1 MADSPSGYLVAR
13 LDGKYGEVLPLVAEV
28 CYTLGRAPTNR
39 IPLRDDM
46 CSRDH
51 AEVYWFDTAWHVRD
65 LKSLNG
71 TFVNDE
77 KLARERTLAP
87 ADQVRFGN
95 SRFLF
100 LHDIADLPTPQP
112 DSRTGEGGVQ
122 IKTRLDDTKYI
133 SPKKSVALAPT
144 AEFPVKG
151 RHASQDEAVS
161 LLFRLA
167 IDSATAATP
176 GELAEMALN
185 VIFHGTTA
193 EVAAVL
199 AMPAGHDSELIA
211 YRTRN
216 ASQKTYHKVSSF
228 VSREVA
234 KTRQAVLA
242 EDVAGEK
249 KLKDRDS
256 VSELKVASLICAPV
270 AADQELLGLIHIY
283 STKASRRLNA
293 DDLELTLAI
302 ARQVGIAWQR
312 LRREAGL
319 NAEVKALKDRFHL
332 ESGLVGTSAGLKAV
346 ESQIARVAPMKT
358 TVLIRGESGVGK
370 ELVARAVHQSGPR
383 KSGAFVCLNCAALT
397 ETLLESELFGHEKGS
412 FTGATER
419 LIGKFESAD
428 GGTIFLDEIGEMTLG
443 TQAKLL
449 RVLEG
454 QSFER
459 VGGNTPIHV
468 DVRVVAA
475 TNRPLEEAVRDGTF
489 RKDLFF
495 RLQVVQIDVPPLRE
509 RPDDIPPLAEH
520 FFRHYSKETGRKL
533 KGLSAAAMAKLTA
546 YHWPGN
552 VRELRNAIE
561 RAVVLC
567 GTAGI
572 EDCDI
577 WLSPLESSEREG
589 ADVYAPLSLDA
600 VEKRHI
606 ERTLAHTS
614 WNKSQT
620 AEILGI
626 ERSTL
631 DRKIKS
637 YGLKK

>member
-1 MADSPSGYLVAR
+1 MADAASGYLVAR
-13 LDGKYGEVLPLVAEV
+13 LDGSYGDVHPLAAEAR
-28 CYTLGRAPTNR
+28 YTLGRAPTNR

-46 CSRDH
+46 CSREH
-51 AEVYWFDTAWHVRD
+51 AEVYWFNNAWHVRD

-71 TFVNDE
+71 TFVNEE
-77 KLARERTLAP
+77 KLARERKLHAE
-87 ADQVRFGN
+87 DQVRFGN

-100 LHDIADLPTPQP
+100 LHDLTDLPTHQP
-112 DSRTGEGGVQ
+112 DPGPVTDIT

-133 SPKKSVALAPT
+133 SPKKSVGLAPT
-144 AEFPVKG
+144 AEFPAKA
-151 RHASQDEAVS
+151 RHVSQDEAVA

-167 IDSATAATP
+167 TDTATAATP
-176 GELAEMALN
+176 TELAEMALN
-185 VIFHGTTA
+185 TLFHGTTA

-199 AMPAGHDSELIA
+199 AVPGGRDSELIA

-228 VSREVA
+228 VSHEVA
-234 KTRQAVLA
+234 KTQQAVLA
-242 EDVAGEK
+242 EDVAAEK

-256 VSELKVASLICAPV
+256 VSELKAASLICAPV
-270 AADQELLGLIHIY
+270 AADDELLGLIHIY
-283 STKASRRLNA
+283 STTASRRLNA

-319 NAEVKALKDRFHL
+319 TAEVKALKDRFHL
-332 ESGLVGTSAGLKAV
+332 ESGLVGGSGGIKAIETQV
-346 ESQIARVAPMKT
+346 ARVAPTKA

-454 QSFER
+454 QPFER

-475 TNRPLEEAVRDGTF
+475 TNRPLEDAVREGTF

-495 RLQVVQIDVPPLRE
+495 RLQVVQIDVPPLRD
-509 RPDDIPPLAEH
+509 RPDDIPPLALH
-520 FFRHYSKETGRKL
+520 FFQYYTRETGRRL
-533 KGLSAAAMAKLTA
+533 KGFSPASMKKLTA

-567 GTAGI
+567 GGSTL
-572 EDCDI
+572 EDSDI
-577 WLSPLESSEREG
+577 WLSPLETGPREST
-589 ADVYAPLSLDA
+589 DVYSPKTLDE

-606 ERTLAHTS
+606 EQTLTHTG
-614 WNKSQT
+614 WNKSQS
-620 AEILGI
+620 ADILGI